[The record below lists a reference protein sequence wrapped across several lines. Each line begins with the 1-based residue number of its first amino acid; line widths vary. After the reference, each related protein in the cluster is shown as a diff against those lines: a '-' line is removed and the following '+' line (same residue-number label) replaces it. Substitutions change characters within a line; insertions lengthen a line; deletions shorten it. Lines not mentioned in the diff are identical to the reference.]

1 MSRKALV
8 LGATGMVG
16 TLITQRLQAEG
27 WPVVIASRRAPTNGP
42 AVPHVAVDLLDPAD
56 CRRAFATQT
65 DITHVFYAGRAPHGE
80 GGIESVAD
88 NLAMLV
94 NAVEAIE
101 AASPRLRHVHLVHGT
116 KYYGNHLGTYK
127 TPAEEDDPRP
137 DSPNFYYDQ
146 QDYVVGR
153 NAGWSWSVVRPPL
166 VFDFTP
172 GKPRNLVSVIA
183 VYAAIRREL
192 GLPFSFPG
200 TETAYQCLAEC
211 AEAVHVAKA
220 SVWMASDEGCANQAF
235 NISNGDIFRWEPMW
249 HRFAGYFGMEVGSPL
264 GISLAETMPEH
275 APVWDRIAAE
285 RGLHPTPYEDMA
297 LWNYADYVFRPTWDI
312 VSDTTKARQFGFH
325 DVVKSQ
331 TMFFNLFDRYRQAR
345 LIP

>member
-1 MSRKALV
+1 
-8 LGATGMVG
+8 MVG

-146 QDYVVGR
+146 QDYVV
-153 NAGWSWSVVRPPL
+153 
-166 VFDFTP
+166 
-172 GKPRNLVSVIA
+172 
-183 VYAAIRREL
+183 
-192 GLPFSFPG
+192 
-200 TETAYQCLAEC
+200 
-211 AEAVHVAKA
+211 
-220 SVWMASDEGCANQAF
+220 
-235 NISNGDIFRWEPMW
+235 
-249 HRFAGYFGMEVGSPL
+249 
-264 GISLAETMPEH
+264 
-275 APVWDRIAAE
+275 
-285 RGLHPTPYEDMA
+285 
-297 LWNYADYVFRPTWDI
+297 
-312 VSDTTKARQFGFH
+312 
-325 DVVKSQ
+325 
-331 TMFFNLFDRYRQAR
+331 
-345 LIP
+345 